1 MRGLR
6 RLARPPQSP
15 LFVLLRCVLVLLTS
29 KKSSVGWLSRGPHSR
44 RAPRETGSGQKKGG
58 HSGRRLRPPGR
69 RLKMAAKAAATQT
82 AKAVE
87 YSVKAPTIRR
97 RAHRLHQSSH
107 RHRDGWIL
115 GRLRTPKTAGSRVS
129 SVSSGGQFLE
139 SDFPG
144 VDAALLPKTKMK
156 ARLGSA
162 NSHAAEQP
170 GEPGA
175 ASSSELNSRPR
186 LVCLFRS

>member
-1 MRGLR
+1 MPPRYSDTEEVAR
-6 RLARPPQSP
+6 RVVASRACLQAIARRNRQRAEERRVQS
-15 LFVLLRCVLVLLTS
+15 
-29 KKSSVGWLSRGPHSR
+29 
-44 RAPRETGSGQKKGG
+44 E
-58 HSGRRLRPPGR
+58 
-69 RLKMAAKAAATQT
+69 AAKAAEAKAEIPKVGAAQT

-139 SDFPG
+139 SDVPG
-144 VDAALLPKTKMK
+144 ADAALLPKTKMK

-162 NSHAAEQP
+162 YSHAAEQP